1 MGMNLKHYSFLLLV
15 FVLASCANRGI
26 GPQGGPKDT
35 VPPHALESNPPLGAL
50 EFKGK
55 KIEVT
60 FDEYIE
66 VQDLINNLLMSPPQ
80 QNPPEVKARG
90 KKLVV
95 QLQDSLRDST
105 TYTIDF
111 GNAVVDY
118 REQVPVKG
126 FYFYFSTGPTID
138 TLEYRGRVFDA
149 MNLNPLKGIFVGIHE
164 NMEDSA
170 FVSMPFSRVAR
181 TDSAGYFRIGN
192 MREGT
197 YRLYAVDDVSKDYRL
212 TIGEALA
219 FADST
224 ITVVGD
230 TMTIDTLAIDTLITD
245 TLVVDSLIADSL
257 ITDSLPMHKPL
268 PALFLF
274 KEEQQKLYL
283 QRTLR
288 DKQHRIQIYFSATPD
303 SLPELRPLADS
314 MNIHIKYSP
323 KRDTVTMWLMDS
335 VSIKHDSLLI
345 EARYR
350 RTDSL
355 YNLEWAVDTLRAFWR
370 APKLSA
376 KAKEAQDRKNKNL
389 RLDLKSNA
397 RRGFEVYDTLRLN
410 CMTPLVSIERD
421 SFHLFERIDT
431 VLKPLPFTM
440 EVNDTLPM
448 EILFLAKFQPEGK
461 YELHVDSGAMHDI
474 YGTTHN
480 KGTYPLQVKALSE
493 YSTLRVNLNPFEP
506 KARIQ
511 VMSTKD
517 EVLRELPAVEEGAF
531 FQYLKP
537 DTYYLRLYLDE
548 NGDGKWTTGSWTEK
562 RQPEKVYYF
571 PEKIQTKSNW
581 DFEEEWDY
589 TAVEQTASKPKELI
603 KVSSK

>member
-1 MGMNLKHYSFLLLV
+1 MGMRLKHYSFLLLV
-15 FVLASCANRGI
+15 LVLASCANRGI

-35 VPPHALESNPPLGAL
+35 VPPHPIMSEPLKGAL
-50 EFKGK
+50 LFKGN

-66 VQDLINNLLMSPPQ
+66 VQDLVNNLLMSPPQ

-90 KKLVV
+90 KKLIV

-118 REQVPVKG
+118 REQVPIKG

-170 FVSMPFSRVAR
+170 FVSMPFARVAR
-181 TDSAGYFRIGN
+181 TDSAGYFRISN

-224 ITVVGD
+224 ISVKAD
-230 TMTIDTLAIDTLITD
+230 TLTIDTLVI
-245 TLVVDSLIADSL
+245 DSL
-257 ITDSLPMHKPL
+257 ITDSLITDSLSTDSLPAPKPL

-288 DKQHRIQIYFSATPD
+288 DKQHRIQICFSATPD
-303 SLPELRPLADS
+303 SMPELKPLSDS
-314 MNIHIKYSP
+314 INIHIKYSP

-335 VSIKHDSLLI
+335 LSIKQDSLFI

-355 YNLEWAVDTLRAFWR
+355 YQLEWAVDTLRAFWR

-431 VLKPLPFTM
+431 VLKPMPFTM
-440 EVNDTLPM
+440 EINDTLPM
-448 EILFLAKFQPEGK
+448 EIRFLAKFQPEGK

-480 KGTYPLQVKALSE
+480 KGKYPLQLKALSE
-493 YSTLRVNLNPFEP
+493 YSTLRVTLNPFEP

-511 VMSTKD
+511 VLSTSD
-517 EVLRELPAVEEGAF
+517 VVVRELPAVEEGAW

-548 NGDGKWTTGSWTEK
+548 NGDGKWTTGSWAEK

-571 PEKIQTKSNW
+571 PDKIQTKSNW

-589 TAVEQTASKPKELI
+589 TAIEQTSSKPKELI
-603 KVSSK
+603 KASSKK

>member
-1 MGMNLKHYSFLLLV
+1 MDMRLKHYSFLLLV

-35 VPPHALESNPPLGAL
+35 VPPHALESNPQLGAL
-50 EFKGK
+50 EFKGN

-149 MNLNPLKGIFVGIHE
+149 MNLNPMKGVFVGIHE

-170 FVSMPFSRVAR
+170 FVSMPFARVAR

-197 YRLYAVDDVSKDYRL
+197 YRLYAVEDVSKDYRL

-219 FADST
+219 FADSA
-224 ITVVGD
+224 ITVTGD
-230 TMTIDTLAIDTLITD
+230 TMTSDSLTIDSLFTDTLITD
-245 TLVVDSLIADSL
+245 SLLVDSLSPLSANLS
-257 ITDSLPMHKPL
+257 PL
-268 PALFLF
+268 PSLFLF

-288 DKQHRIQIYFSATPD
+288 DKQHRIQICFSAPPD
-303 SLPELRPLADS
+303 SLPDLKPLSDS
-314 MNIHIKYSP
+314 INIHIKYSP
-323 KRDTVTMWLMDS
+323 KRDTVTIWLMDS
-335 VSIKHDSLLI
+335 MSIRQDSLLI

-355 YNLEWAVDTLRAFWR
+355 YRLEWAVDTLRAFWR

-376 KAKEAQDRKNKNL
+376 KAKEALDRKNKNL

-397 RRGFEVYDTLRLN
+397 RRSFEVYDTLRLN

-431 VLKPLPFTM
+431 ILKPMPFTM

-448 EILFLAKFQPEGK
+448 TISFLASFKAEGK
-461 YELHVDSGAMHDI
+461 YELQVDSGAMHDI
-474 YGTTHN
+474 YGVTHN
-480 KGTYPLQVKALSE
+480 KATYPLQVKALSE
-493 YSTLRVNLNPFEP
+493 YSTLRVTLNPFEP

-511 VMSTKD
+511 VLSSAD
-517 EVLRELPAVEEGAF
+517 EVVRELPAVEEGAF

-548 NGDGKWTTGSWTEK
+548 NGDGKWTTGSWAEK
-562 RQPEKVYYF
+562 RQPEKVFYF
-571 PEKIQTKSNW
+571 PDKIQTKSNW

-589 TAVEQTASKPKELI
+589 TAIEQTASKPKELI
-603 KVSSK
+603 KKK